1 MTRLINI
8 LYNRLTYGNLLTAIA
23 TFIFAI
29 ALRQL
34 FLFVFDILPIKGEL
48 QTVDISYLAIIILFR
63 LICNAFLELLLNDKF
78 DTSLIKELGYKQSTA
93 LNMENTANTNSSGK
107 GSSKGSGGGTS
118 SKEALTEEQYAKV
131 KQMINNKAERD
142 PGFKQKLEETN
153 KFVEEMSAHSD
164 KMNAV
169 LNEQTGKIL
178 KLHSIAS
185 RNDVRFIQE
194 NGGLEL
200 SVPSSMSNDVA
211 EKLSKEV
218 GALDRALQNKFSEYD
233 NLSRKDIRLYN
244 SSGTTIYSGIL
255 SNNKLMYKEL
265 FESENSNITKKKKIG
280 TLKLVH

>member
-1 MTRLINI
+1 MTRLMKL
-8 LYNRLTYGNLLTAIA
+8 LYNKLTYGNFLTAIA

-29 ALRQL
+29 ILRQL

-48 QTVDISYLAIIILFR
+48 QTVDISYLAIITLFR
-63 LICNAFLELLLNDKF
+63 LICNAFIEWLLNDKF
-78 DTSLIKELGYKQSTA
+78 ETYLIKEWGYKQSTA
-93 LNMENTANTNSSGK
+93 LNMENTNNTNSSGK
-107 GSSKGSGGGTS
+107 GSSKGSVGGTS

-131 KQMINNKAERD
+131 KQMINNKADRD
-142 PGFKQKLEETN
+142 PGFKQKLEENN
-153 KFVEEMSAHSD
+153 KFLEEMSAHSD

-169 LNEQTGKIL
+169 LNEQTSKIL

-185 RNDVRFIQE
+185 RNDVQFIQE

-218 GALDRALQNKFSEYD
+218 GSLDRALQNKFSEYD

-244 SSGTTIYSGIL
+244 SNGTTIYSSIL

-265 FESENSNITKKKKIG
+265 FESENENITKKKKNRY
-280 TLKLVH
+280 T